1 MSRSVFRKPS
11 LKKRLAARTS
21 LKRYARNNLGL
32 KAPRGLG
39 WLTNPRRAAYNR
51 LYNRTSVGCMTLPVL
66 LIASVILAAGM
77 ARDLADLRQHPDTG
91 LVYACPGWSSGT
103 GKRGGN

>member
-11 LKKRLAARTS
+11 LKKRIAARTS

-32 KAPRGLG
+32 KAQRGLG

-51 LYNRTSVGCMTLPVL
+51 LYNRTAVGRMTLPVL

-77 ARDLADLRQHPDTG
+77 AHSLLRRPSG
-91 LVYACPGWSSGT
+91 RFPAALRYRACIRIP
-103 GKRGGN
+103 